1 MTMREEYEGF
11 VPVTFYLA
19 DHRVEGKVW
28 KFANRR
34 LLQQL
39 EEDKRQFVPVVLAK
53 LFFTSAP
60 SPGADP
66 SRAGHPPRQPAEF
79 DVLAVSKDH
88 IIAIE
93 PKDTVT
99 PRAPR

>member
-11 VPVTFYLA
+11 VPVVLYLA
-19 DHRVEGKVW
+19 DRRVEGKVW

-39 EEDKRQFVPVVLAK
+39 EEDKRQFIPVVLAK
-53 LFFTSAP
+53 LFFAGEP
-60 SPGADP
+60 S
-66 SRAGHPPRQPAEF
+66 RQPAEF
-79 DVLAVSKDH
+79 DVLAVSKSH
-88 IIAIE
+88 IVAIE